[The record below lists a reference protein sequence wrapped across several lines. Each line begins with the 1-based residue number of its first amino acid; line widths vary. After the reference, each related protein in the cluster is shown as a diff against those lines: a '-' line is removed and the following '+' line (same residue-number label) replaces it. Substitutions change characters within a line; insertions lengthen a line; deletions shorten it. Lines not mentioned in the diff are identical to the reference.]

1 MNVFFFYNKM
11 MLFEKHILVVDDDER
26 LSHLLK
32 SYLFKK
38 GYLVDSS
45 VNTNIARKKM
55 SCILYDLILLD
66 IMLPDENGLKFAT
79 YLRKK
84 SNVPILMLSAMGEV
98 EDRIKGLKTGVDE
111 YVSKPFEPEELLLRI
126 ENVLK
131 RENLKKNSSNSI
143 ELGDSTFKTDSRLLI
158 FNGKNIKLTSSESR
172 IIIFL
177 YNNLSNSVKREDLA
191 ELLDVSFRTVDVI
204 IKRLRFK
211 LREVPNV
218 ENLLMTA
225 RGIGY
230 KMEI

>member
-1 MNVFFFYNKM
+1 MNVFFFYNKV

-55 SCILYDLILLD
+55 SCILYDLIILD

>member
-1 MNVFFFYNKM
+1 

-45 VNTNIARKKM
+45 VNTSIARKKM
-55 SCILYDLILLD
+55 SCILYDLIILD
-66 IMLPDENGLKFAT
+66 IMLPNENGLKFAT
-79 YLRKK
+79 YLRKR
-84 SNVPILMLSAMGEV
+84 SNIPILMLSAMGEV

-131 RENLKKNSSNSI
+131 RENVKNNSSNSI
-143 ELGDSTFKTDSRLLI
+143 ELGNLTFKTDSRLLI
-158 FNGKNIKLTSSESR
+158 FNGENIKLTASESK

-177 YNNLSNSVKREDLA
+177 YNNLSNSVRREDLA
-191 ELLDVSFRTVDVI
+191 ALLNVSFRTVDVI

-211 LREVPNV
+211 IREIPNV
-218 ENLLMTA
+218 ESLLMTS

>member
-1 MNVFFFYNKM
+1 
-11 MLFEKHILVVDDDER
+11 
-26 LSHLLK
+26 
-32 SYLFKK
+32 
-38 GYLVDSS
+38 
-45 VNTNIARKKM
+45 
-55 SCILYDLILLD
+55 
-66 IMLPDENGLKFAT
+66 MLPDENGLKFAT

>member
-1 MNVFFFYNKM
+1 MFFFFYNKM

-55 SCILYDLILLD
+55 SCILYDLIILD
-66 IMLPDENGLKFAT
+66 IMLPNENGLKFAT

-84 SNVPILMLSAMGEV
+84 SNIPILMLSAMGEV

>member
-1 MNVFFFYNKM
+1 M

-55 SCILYDLILLD
+55 SCILYDLIILD

>member
-1 MNVFFFYNKM
+1 MFFFFYNKM

-55 SCILYDLILLD
+55 SCILYDLIILD